1 MIIED
6 QQKLIELEQRI
17 KELGEKIKGSKR
29 RFDNTKNKAKVKS
42 DLQNKIEKIFKKS
55 EKKTHQ
61 DSIPR
66 HGRALLADDYRV
78 SREKTVLYGSLIF
91 IFLIIGFLSIATFF
105 AFLIVIAITIL
116 AVKTKQGR
124 LLGEAIK
131 INDTQPLDVYPEA
144 KVAAKRL
151 SMNILPDIFVKQNPF
166 INAYALGFLGKKSVL
181 LHSKTVESMNKEE
194 LKFILGHEFS
204 HIKCDHTNWMV
215 VTGSTEGIKIPII
228 SSLVGFILLKWSRMA
243 EFTADR
249 GGLLASRD
257 INASVYALAKLAV
270 GEELCKKL
278 NIDKMFEQKE
288 DINFISNVAETL
300 VGHPYLINRI
310 HALNNFYKSE
320 KYAKFSQI

>member
-1 MIIED
+1 MILED
-6 QQKLIELEQRI
+6 KQKLIELEQKI
-17 KELGEKIKGSKR
+17 KELGDKIKGSKR
-29 RFDNTKNKAKVKS
+29 RINNTNNKAKIKS

-55 EKKTHQ
+55 EKKTHRDRIQ
-61 DSIPR
+61 RP
-66 HGRALLADDYRV
+66 GRALLADDYRV
-78 SREKTVLYGSLIF
+78 PRETTVLYASLTF
-91 IFLIIGFLSIATFF
+91 VFLIIGFLSLATFF
-105 AFLIVIAITIL
+105 AFLIIIAISIL
-116 AVKTKQGR
+116 VVKTKQGQ
-124 LLGEAIK
+124 LLGQAIRVSE
-131 INDTQPLDVYPEA
+131 TQPLDVYPEA
-144 KVAAKRL
+144 EVAAKRL
-151 SMNILPDIFVKQNPF
+151 SMNILPDIFVSQNPF

-181 LHSKTVESMNKEE
+181 LNSKTVESMSKEE

-204 HIKCDHTNWMV
+204 HIKCNHTNWMV
-215 VTGSTEGIKIPII
+215 VTGSAEGIKIPII